1 MVGLEPW
8 VRNVGMVF
16 QSYALW
22 PHLRVRDNVVFGLKE
37 RRVPPEQIKSKVDVA
52 LELVDL
58 TDPGDR
64 MPNQLSGG
72 QQQRSA
78 LARTIVVEPEI
89 LLLDEP
95 LSNFDA
101 SLRVQMRREL
111 LRLQRQFGLTTIF
124 VTHDQEEANTTSE
137 RRAVLDDGV
146 IQQVGTP
153 EELYDQPSNLF
164 VANLLGIANILWGS
178 RRDRR

>member
-22 PHLRVRDNVVFGLKE
+22 PHLRVRDNLVFGLNE

-64 MPNQLSGG
+64 MPNQL
-72 QQQRSA
+72 
-78 LARTIVVEPEI
+78 
-89 LLLDEP
+89 
-95 LSNFDA
+95 
-101 SLRVQMRREL
+101 
-111 LRLQRQFGLTTIF
+111 
-124 VTHDQEEANTTSE
+124 
-137 RRAVLDDGV
+137 
-146 IQQVGTP
+146 
-153 EELYDQPSNLF
+153 
-164 VANLLGIANILWGS
+164 
-178 RRDRR
+178 